1 MNYSDSE
8 NSYSYEANKPL
19 TEGQS
24 LWVPTDRISTED
36 CNRIIDSAKDFRP
49 GTVVLDGK
57 NVESPVRKT
66 KSTFGNEQWVYD
78 LVWPYMLAANLHAH
92 WHFQVDA
99 AEDYQ
104 ITKYEEGDFYGVHV
118 DSLGTH
124 DSRRID
130 PSLPNLH
137 NKSRKMSM
145 SLLLND
151 TYDGG
156 DLNLFSVQPIRKET
170 GTMVFFP
177 SFVPHE
183 VTPVIK
189 GTRYSL
195 VMWFVGRPWY

>member
-24 LWVPTDRISTED
+24 LWVPTDRISTEV

-57 NVESPVRKT
+57 NVESSVRKT

-78 LVWPYMLAANLHAH
+78 LFWPYMLAANLHAH

-151 TYDGG
+151 TFDGG
-156 DLNLFSVQPIRKET
+156 DLNLFSVQSIRKEA

-183 VTPVIK
+183 VTPVTK